1 VCGSAQ
7 VLVNKKAEEGRRRR
21 LGERDQGREGE
32 RERERELAQEPVM
45 ETWQCVY
52 AETAA
57 DGDLG
62 SGNLLGS

>member
-1 VCGSAQ
+1 MCGSAQ

-21 LGERDQGREGE
+21 LGERDQGRE
-32 RERERELAQEPVM
+32 RERELAQGPVM

>member
-1 VCGSAQ
+1 MS
-7 VLVNKKAEEGRRRR
+7 KKAEEGQEAETTRR
-21 LGERDQGREGE
+21 ERDQGGTGEAGRESWLRG
-32 RERERELAQEPVM
+32 PDM

>member
-1 VCGSAQ
+1 MCGSAQ

-21 LGERDQGREGE
+21 LGERDQG

-62 SGNLLGS
+62 SGNLLGELRGI

>member
-1 VCGSAQ
+1 
-7 VLVNKKAEEGRRRR
+7 VNKKAEEGRRRSR
-21 LGERDQGREGE
+21 LGERGREGG
-32 RERERELAQEPVM
+32 RELVQGPDM

-52 AETAA
+52 AEAAA